1 MLNDLTPQAHQ
12 VLATDKGY
20 RSTALEADLS
30 AAGITMLRPATRNE
44 TPRPGATA
52 LKKIHQTIESI
63 FDTLKDKLDIE
74 HHHGRPMAGPAAR
87 ITQHILALTTTIWHN
102 DLNDNPVLP
111 SPTPYDPNPPPRN
124 QSSRAQEADRSDLG
138 AGSTSRI
145 SGPECRDIR
154 YFSAHA
160 CQGWQAHSTHC

>member
-20 RSTALEADLS
+20 RSTALEADLA
-30 AAGITMLRPATRNE
+30 AAGITMLR
-44 TPRPGATA
+44 
-52 LKKIHQTIESI
+52 
-63 FDTLKDKLDIE
+63 
-74 HHHGRPMAGPAAR
+74 PAAR

-102 DLNDNPVLP
+102 DLTNNPVLP
-111 SPTPYDPNPPPRN
+111 SPTPYDPNPPPGN
-124 QSSRAQEADRSDLG
+124 QSSRAQEADGSDLG

-154 YFSAHA
+154 FFQPTPAKVGRRIVPIVSPCAGHERHPLTQSGIQGRWARWYFADGRDGGDAAPRRSPYVD
-160 CQGWQAHSTHC
+160 